1 LDIIV
6 SIGNNWLVYRVV
18 TSKSFDKALAK
29 LPVNSQKRIVAK
41 IREIAVN
48 PYAPNNNLTKL
59 QGRNGYRLRVG
70 DWRVIYELQ
79 DDRLV
84 MLVLEVGPRGGI
96 Y

>member
-1 LDIIV
+1 MYRIV
-6 SIGNNWLVYRVV
+6 
-18 TSKSFDKALAK
+18 TTKSFGKALAR
-29 LPVNSQKRIVAK
+29 LPLNWQKRILAK
-41 IREIAVN
+41 IREVAID

-59 QGRNGYRLRVG
+59 QGRDGYRLRVG

-84 MLVLEVGPRGGI
+84 MLVLDVGPRGDI

>member
-1 LDIIV
+1 
-6 SIGNNWLVYRVV
+6 VYRAV
-18 TSKSFDKALAK
+18 TTKSFDKALAK
-29 LPVNSQKRIVAK
+29 IPVNWQKRIVAK
-41 IREIAVN
+41 IRETAVN

-84 MLVLEVGPRGGI
+84 MLVLEVGSRGGI